1 MTYKL
6 DLEKT
11 EESEIKLPTF
21 VGLWRKQGNF
31 KKTSTSASLTMRQP
45 LTVHHNKL
53 WRILKDMG
61 TPDHLTCFPI
71 NLYIGQE
78 ATVRNRHRVMD
89 WFKIGKG
96 VHPGSILSPC
106 LFYPSSE
113 YIMQNARVDETQA
126 GIKSVRRHVNNL
138 RYTGGTKLIAEGEEG
153 LKSLLMKVKEKSERA
168 GLKLNLQETKIKAS
182 VPSFHGK

>member
-1 MTYKL
+1 MYKL

-11 EESEIKLPTF
+11 EESEVKLPTF

-45 LTVHHNKL
+45 LTMHHNKL

-78 ATVRNRHRVMD
+78 ATVRHGVMD

-96 VHPGSILSPC
+96 VHPGSVLSPC

-126 GIKSVRRHVNNL
+126 GIKSVRRNVNNL
-138 RYTGGTKLIAEGEEG
+138 RYTGGTKLIAEGEE
-153 LKSLLMKVKEKSERA
+153 
-168 GLKLNLQETKIKAS
+168 
-182 VPSFHGK
+182 